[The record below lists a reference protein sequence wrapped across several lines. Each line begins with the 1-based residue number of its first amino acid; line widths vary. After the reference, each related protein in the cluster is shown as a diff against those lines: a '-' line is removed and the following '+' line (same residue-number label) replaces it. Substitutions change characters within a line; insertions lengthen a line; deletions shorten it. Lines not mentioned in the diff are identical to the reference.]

1 MLMKGSDLLQQTF
14 QNFTLSLV
22 SGRSVVIVFPVY
34 WTEETNRV
42 KFSSSRGLFPALP
55 RELLYHTARRLCGWA
70 PSTRTVSRT
79 CQGCGSG
86 HCSGPAQNSNCGW
99 CLVLGRFKARENG
112 NWKPKENRGFGSS
125 MSPPAAPY
133 PLSQHPCLNQFP
145 CHLSIQHPRLR
156 LHFHRSKERG
166 GNVQTRWNP
175 QSQCFYCRFHTF
187 GQIDISFQGKSPC
200 QMPRSGNLHFSS
212 NECLLWL
219 AGPAPPAHTRGHQP
233 PCLLSL
239 LSIQY

>member
-22 SGRSVVIVFPVY
+22 SGCSVVIVFPVY
-34 WTEETNRV
+34 WTKETNRV
-42 KFSSSRGLFPALP
+42 KFSSRRGLLPAWP
-55 RELLYHTARRLCGWA
+55 RELGCTYTTHRLCGWA
-70 PSTRTVSRT
+70 PSTRTRSRD
-79 CQGCGSG
+79 CQGFGSC
-86 HCSGPAQNSNCGW
+86 HCSGPVQNSNCGW

-112 NWKPKENRGFGSS
+112 NRKPKENRGFGSPV
-125 MSPPAAPY
+125 SPPAAPY
-133 PLSQHPCLNQFP
+133 PPFEHPCPNQFP
-145 CHLSIQHPRLR
+145 CHLSIQHPRSR
-156 LHFHRSKERG
+156 LHSHRRKERG

-200 QMPRSGNLHFSS
+200 QMPRNGNLHFSS

-219 AGPAPPAHTRGHQP
+219 AGTAAPPHTLSHQP

-239 LSIQY
+239 